1 MTQVSDCRSNHHCY
15 TNHPQITPSQPSHI
29 LPRDYLSFG
38 MFFKQELF
46 FLVTSHSFAVCCEQY
61 VPKFKQVSHYM
72 CSESPLTAS
81 PPPALCNHRLLPHLA
96 VCAVL
101 THPTISYQPM
111 ANLKTDALRS
121 LHFLLSGSHKRV
133 RKDKTFL
140 VSFSNFS
147 LGSGVQTTSAERSG
161 KANVEV

>member
-1 MTQVSDCRSNHHCY
+1 MLHKSPTD
-15 TNHPQITPSQPSHI
+15 HPVAA
-29 LPRDYLSFG
+29 LPYPPERLLKLWGVFLS
-38 MFFKQELF
+38 KSCCF

-61 VPKFKQVSHYM
+61 VPKLKQVSHYM

-121 LHFLLSGSHKRV
+121 LHFLLSGRHKRV

-140 VSFSNFS
+140 VSFSNFIF
-147 LGSGVQTTSAERSG
+147 GSRVQTTSAERSG
-161 KANVEV
+161 KANAEV